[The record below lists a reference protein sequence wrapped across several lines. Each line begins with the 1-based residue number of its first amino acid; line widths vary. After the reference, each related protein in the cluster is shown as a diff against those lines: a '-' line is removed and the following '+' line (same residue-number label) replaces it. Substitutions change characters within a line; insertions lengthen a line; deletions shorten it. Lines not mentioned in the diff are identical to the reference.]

1 MLKFKRISFDLE
13 TGRVLDDASSLE
25 CLGGGGGKG
34 GGGGGGTV
42 YIPQPAP
49 AVTPPAPPP
58 AAPATFVSPVTESA
72 YKDAGELASEEAL
85 KVKEAK
91 RKGAKSLQI
100 SLTDN
105 TTATSDAA
113 KAVGTV

>member
-1 MLKFKRISFDLE
+1 MQFYKIRFDYE
-13 TGRVLDDASSLE
+13 TGNIIDDCNSLE
-25 CLGGGGGKG
+25 CLGGGGKG
-34 GGGGGGTV
+34 GKSSPV

-49 AVTPPAPPP
+49 AVTQPAPPP
-58 AAPATFVSPVTESA
+58 PAPEPPATFVSPVTESA

-100 SLTDN
+100 PLTDN

>member
-25 CLGGGGGKG
+25 CLGGGK

-42 YIPQPAP
+42 YVPQPAP

-58 AAPATFVSPVTESA
+58 AAVSEATFISSTGDLE
-72 YKDAGELASEEAL
+72 SEEAL

-91 RKGAKSLQI
+91 KKGAKSLQI
-100 SLTDN
+100 PLTDN

>member
-1 MLKFKRISFDLE
+1 MQFYKIRFDYE
-13 TGRVLDDASSLE
+13 TGNIIDDCNSLE
-25 CLGGGGGKG
+25 CLGGGGK
-34 GGGGGGTV
+34 GGGGTV
-42 YIPQPAP
+42 YVPQPAP

-58 AAPATFVSPVTESA
+58 AVAEATFVSSA
-72 YKDAGELASEEAL
+72 GDLESEEAL

-91 RKGAKSLQI
+91 KKGAKSLQI
-100 SLTDN
+100 PLTDN

>member
-1 MLKFKRISFDLE
+1 MQFYKIRFDYE
-13 TGRVLDDASSLE
+13 TGNIIDDCNSLE
-25 CLGGGGGKG
+25 CLGGGGK
-34 GGGGGGTV
+34 GGGGTV
-42 YIPQPAP
+42 YVPQPSP
-49 AVTPPAPPP
+49 AVTPPAPPAP
-58 AAPATFVSPVTESA
+58 APQATFVSPVTESA

-100 SLTDN
+100 PLTDN

-113 KAVGTV
+113 KVVGTV

>member
-1 MLKFKRISFDLE
+1 MQFYKIRFDYE
-13 TGRVLDDASSLE
+13 TGNIIDDCNSLE

-34 GGGGGGTV
+34 GSAPV

-58 AAPATFVSPVTESA
+58 EPPATFVSPVTESA

-100 SLTDN
+100 PLTDN

-113 KAVGTV
+113 KVVGTV